1 MQTTPTSRPT
11 RRQVLAGAGAVGIA
25 CLGAGFGALGRTTPD
40 APDPTFDLQLDYRL
54 DPEPADSPV
63 PTPDPGVP
71 DSDGDTSGDG
81 RSRQRRRRQRPTPE
95 PDPTG
100 RLVGV
105 TLPPT
110 TLGDLQPGDG
120 GTMSVDLRLVGAPA
134 RLWLRADAGAFT
146 EGGLVEPERTA
157 GDDTAIGELQS
168 HLHVTLWHDSDGDG
182 VRDAD
187 ESVFYDG
194 PAEGLG
200 PLADGVPL
208 VGDAPDDT
216 DGGCLA
222 PGTYPVA
229 LRWHLPTD
237 APNAVQ
243 TDGLT
248 LALEFA
254 ATECD
259 VAGSPFPN

>member
-1 MQTTPTSRPT
+1 
-11 RRQVLAGAGAVGIA
+11 VGIA

-54 DPEPADSPV
+54 DPDPTDGPV
-63 PTPDPGVP
+63 PTPDGETAGGA
-71 DSDGDTSGDG
+71 DEDTSGDG
-81 RSRQRRRRQRPTPE
+81 RTRRRRRRRTPTPTPE
-95 PDPTG
+95 PAPTG

-120 GTMSVDLRLVGAPA
+120 GTMSVALRLLGASA
-134 RLWLRADAGAFT
+134 RLWLRADAGEFT
-146 EGGLVEPERTA
+146 EGGLVEPERAA
-157 GDDTAIGELQS
+157 GDDTATGELQS

-182 VRDAD
+182 LLDTD
-187 ESVFYDG
+187 ETVFYDG

-200 PLADGVPL
+200 TLAEGVSF
-208 VGDAPDDT
+208 APDDH
-216 DGGCLA
+216 GCLA

-229 LRWHLPTD
+229 LRWHLPAD
-237 APNAVQ
+237 APNTVQ
-243 TDGLT
+243 TDGVT
-248 LALEFA
+248 LALDFA
-254 ATECD
+254 ATECA

>member
-1 MQTTPTSRPT
+1 MQTTPTNRPT

-25 CLGAGFGALGRTTPD
+25 CLGAGFGAFGRTTPD

-63 PTPDPGVP
+63 PTPDAGVP

-81 RSRQRRRRQRPTPE
+81 RSRRRRRRTPTPT
-95 PDPTG
+95 PRRPPTG

-120 GTMSVDLRLVGAPA
+120 GTMSVGLRLLGAPA

-146 EGGLVEPERTA
+146 EGGLVEPERAA
-157 GDDTAIGELQS
+157 GDDTATGELQS
-168 HLHVTLWHDSDGDG
+168 YLHVTLWHDSDGDG

-187 ESVFYDG
+187 ETVFYDG
-194 PAEGLG
+194 PADGLG
-200 PLADGVPL
+200 TLAGGVSFTP
-208 VGDAPDDT
+208 GEDD
-216 DGGCLA
+216 CLA

-229 LRWHLPTD
+229 LRWHLPAD
-237 APNAVQ
+237 APNTVQ
-243 TDGLT
+243 TDGVTLT
-248 LALEFA
+248 LDFA
-254 ATECD
+254 ATECG